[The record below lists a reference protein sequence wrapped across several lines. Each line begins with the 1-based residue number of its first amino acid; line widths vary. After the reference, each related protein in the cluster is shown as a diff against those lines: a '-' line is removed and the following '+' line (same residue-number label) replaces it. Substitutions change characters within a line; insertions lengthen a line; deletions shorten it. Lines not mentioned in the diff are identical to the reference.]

1 MNHKVE
7 MAKQKLTLEMLR
19 NKLSTPNNN
28 DVEIEILDCYTDNFK
43 GEFWMDKPSLAFY
56 LKNKAES
63 KIYQYVDLYYV
74 EYDEEDI
81 SIDQLV
87 ELINSKDLIHS
98 INLYSGKLLN
108 DKYENT
114 RVYNRVKHSKQIMW
128 VDGFQE
134 SNVDRELLQLE
145 GAYIKTYIDNK
156 TNTCKVVIYDKESKE
171 YVAEFKGSLYVKYNI
186 YLAPHDIPQLIK
198 LFLTGYQIF
207 QYGREYRI
215 DLETGQRELTKA
227 LHYIN
232 SLINE
237 ACRVF
242 PQFENKFCNNLS
254 VNLLADY
261 EEFNIGGGFKKE
273 LVTNDLDDLKNKL
286 RRLSSLLH
294 VIITVLSYKLDN
306 YLSTKYSSVD
316 LPK

>member
-19 NKLSTPNNN
+19 NKLSTSKDNE
-28 DVEIEILDCYTDNFK
+28 VEVEILDCYTDNFK

-134 SNVDRELLQLE
+134 VNTGRELLQLE

>member
-19 NKLSTPNNN
+19 NKLSTPNDN

-215 DLETGQRELTKA
+215 DLETGQRELTKV

>member
-7 MAKQKLTLEMLR
+7 MAKQKLTLEILR
-19 NKLSTPNNN
+19 NKLSAPKDN

-63 KIYQYVDLYYV
+63 KIYQYVDLYYI
-74 EYDEEDI
+74 EYEEDDI
-81 SIDQLV
+81 SLEKIA

-98 INLYSGKLLN
+98 INLYSGRLLN
-108 DKYENT
+108 DAYENT

-134 SNVDRELLQLE
+134 ANVDREILQLE

-156 TNTCKVVIYDKESKE
+156 TNTCKVVVYDKESTE
-171 YVAEFKGSLYVKYNI
+171 HVAEFKGSLYVKYNI

-215 DLETGQRELTKA
+215 DLETGHRELTKA
-227 LHYIN
+227 LYYIN
-232 SLINE
+232 SLMYE
-237 ACRVF
+237 ACRIF
-242 PQFENKFCNNLS
+242 PDFENKFCNNLN
-254 VNLLADY
+254 VNFLADY
-261 EEFNIGGGFKKE
+261 EEFNIGKEFKKE
-273 LVTNDLDDLKNKL
+273 IITNDLDDIKNKL
-286 RRLSSLLH
+286 RRLSSLLY
-294 VIITVLSYKLDN
+294 VIITVLAYEIDN
-306 YLSTKYSSVD
+306 DLSTKYSSVD